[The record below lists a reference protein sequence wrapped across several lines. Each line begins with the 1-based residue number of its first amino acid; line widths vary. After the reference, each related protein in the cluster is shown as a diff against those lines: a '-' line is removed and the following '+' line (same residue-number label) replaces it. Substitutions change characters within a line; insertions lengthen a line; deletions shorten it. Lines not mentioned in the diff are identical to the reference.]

1 MRLKVLTAQKGGHMN
16 EIFKGLKVIELATV
30 LAGPTVGMFF
40 AELGA
45 EVIKIENPIVGGDI
59 TRKWKLGTEDSKK
72 DYSAYFC
79 SVNWG
84 KQHIFVDL
92 KSEDGKQQVYNL
104 IKDADVVLSNFRA
117 GDDVKLRMDPETLLA
132 IKSDLIIGKISG
144 YGDESSRPA
153 FDVVLQAEAGYMF
166 MNGQPGSNPSKM
178 PVALIDV
185 LAAHQLKEALLIA
198 LIKKEKTGKGSIASI
213 SLFDAAVSAL
223 TNQASNWLMAGH
235 IPKQMGSL
243 HPNIAPYGEIL
254 ICVDGTRIV
263 LAVGST
269 AQFSGLCSALG
280 LPDLITD
287 ERFATE
293 QSRVEKREEL
303 FNLLSAKASKRIGK
317 DLLDQLMNEGVPAG
331 EIRNMEQVFEQDAAQ
346 KLVKEEV
353 LNDGTVSKRVSDIA
367 FKIWEK

>member
-1 MRLKVLTAQKGGHMN
+1 MN
-16 EIFKGLKVIELATV
+16 ETFKGLRVIELATV

-45 EVIKIENPIVGGDI
+45 EVIKIENPRLGGDI
-59 TRKWKLGTEDSKK
+59 TRKWKLGSEDSEK

-84 KQHIFVDL
+84 KQHVFADL
-92 KSEDGKQQVYNL
+92 KTEEGKQQVHNL
-104 IKDADVVLSNFRA
+104 VKDADIVLSNFRA
-117 GDDVKLRMDPETLLA
+117 GDDVKLQMDPEMLLA
-132 IKSDLIIGKISG
+132 IKPDLIIGKISG
-144 YGDESSRPA
+144 YGNESSRPA

-166 MNGQPGSNPSKM
+166 MNGQPGSDPSKM

-198 LIKKEKTGKGSIASI
+198 LLHKEKTGNGSVVSV

-254 ICVDGTRIV
+254 TCADGTRIV
-263 LAVGST
+263 LAIGS
-269 AQFSGLCSALG
+269 AGQLLGLCSVLN
-280 LPDLITD
+280 LLELISD
-287 ERFATE
+287 QRFATE
-293 QSRVEKREEL
+293 QSRVENREEL
-303 FNLLSAKASKRIGK
+303 FKLLSAKASKINGK
-317 DLLDQLMNEGVPAG
+317 DLLDQFLKEGVPAG
-331 EIRNMEQVFEQDAAQ
+331 EIRNMEQVFEQEAAQ
-346 KLVKEEV
+346 KLVKEEIMS
-353 LNDGTVSKRVSDIA
+353 DGTISNRVSDIA

>member
-1 MRLKVLTAQKGGHMN
+1 MN
-16 EIFKGLKVIELATV
+16 ETFKGLRVIELATV

-45 EVIKIENPIVGGDI
+45 EVIKIENPRLGGDI
-59 TRKWKLGTEDSKK
+59 TRKWKLGSEDSEK

-84 KQHIFVDL
+84 KQHVFADL
-92 KSEDGKQQVYNL
+92 KTEEGKQQVHNL
-104 IKDADVVLSNFRA
+104 VKDADIVLSNFRA
-117 GDDVKLRMDPETLLA
+117 GDDVKLQMDPEMLLA
-132 IKSDLIIGKISG
+132 IKPDLIIGKISG
-144 YGDESSRPA
+144 YGNESSRPA

-166 MNGQPGSNPSKM
+166 MNGQPGSDPSKM

-198 LIKKEKTGKGSIASI
+198 LLHKEKTGNGSVVSV

-254 ICVDGTRIV
+254 TCADGTRIV
-263 LAVGST
+263 LAIGS
-269 AQFSGLCSALG
+269 AGQLLGLCSVLN
-280 LPDLITD
+280 LLELISD
-287 ERFATE
+287 QRFATE
-293 QSRVEKREEL
+293 QSRVENREEL
-303 FNLLSAKASKRIGK
+303 FKLLSAKASKINGK
-317 DLLDQLMNEGVPAG
+317 DLLDQFLKEVVPAG
-331 EIRNMEQVFEQDAAQ
+331 EIRNMEQVFEQEAAQ
-346 KLVKEEV
+346 KLVKEEIMS
-353 LNDGTVSKRVSDIA
+353 DGTISNRVSDIA